1 MFLLFYLALRNQ
13 SWNQA
18 TGKLMIWSVGFF
30 TKHKWMTKVRN
41 YWWCRTLNWKS
52 SNLDWLYYVYPLIE
66 FCFVIDFF
74 LTTIDFKWFMYETF
88 STKTST
94 LFSKRSNFVT
104 KLYFLMDI
112 SHYFL
117 YTFVYWNWLLFIILK
132 LDHHKNKD
140 TA

>member
-30 TKHKWMTKVRN
+30 LPNINEWQKFETIGGVEP
-41 YWWCRTLNWKS
+41 S
-52 SNLDWLYYVYPLIE
+52 IE
-66 FCFVIDFF
+66 KAQILTDRLLFCFWFF
-74 LTTIDFKWFMYETF
+74 LTTIDFKWYETF

-94 LFSKRSNFVT
+94 FFSKRSNFVT
-104 KLYFLMDI
+104 KLYYLMDNG
-112 SHYFL
+112 HYFL

>member
-1 MFLLFYLALRNQ
+1 
-13 SWNQA
+13 
-18 TGKLMIWSVGFF
+18 MIWSVGFLPNINEWQKSL
-30 TKHKWMTKVRN
+30 TIGGVEPSIEKAQ
-41 YWWCRTLNWKS
+41 TLTDYIMSIHWS
-52 SNLDWLYYVYPLIE
+52 SFVLFLI
-66 FCFVIDFF
+66 FF
-74 LTTIDFKWFMYETF
+74 LTTIDFKWYMYETF

-94 LFSKRSNFVT
+94 LFSKRS